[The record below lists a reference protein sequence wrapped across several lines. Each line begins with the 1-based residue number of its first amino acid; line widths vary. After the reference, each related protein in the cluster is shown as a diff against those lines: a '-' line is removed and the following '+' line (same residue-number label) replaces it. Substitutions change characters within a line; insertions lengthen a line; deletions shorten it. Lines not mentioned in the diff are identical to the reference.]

1 MKPASD
7 EILMAYA
14 DGVLAPDEQRA
25 VERVLAADADARRLV
40 WIFHFTREIAR
51 LAFGAPMW
59 QPAPARHVLSIPLSD
74 ESALAST
81 SSAPPCAAGR
91 PHFALQRWRLRL
103 AGWLAAVASIGTSS
117 QRQAP
122 VQRSGIDER

>member
-1 MKPASD
+1 VKPASD

-14 DGVLAPDEQRA
+14 DGALAPEEQRA
-25 VERVLAADADARRLV
+25 VERVLAADADARRVV
-40 WIFHFTREIAR
+40 WIFNFTREIAR

-74 ESALAST
+74 ASTLAST
-81 SSAPPCAAGR
+81 SSAPPCAAG
-91 PHFALQRWRLRL
+91 PAHLALQRWRLRL
-103 AGWLAAVASIGTSS
+103 AGWLAAVASIGTAS

-122 VQRSGIDER
+122 AQRFGSDER